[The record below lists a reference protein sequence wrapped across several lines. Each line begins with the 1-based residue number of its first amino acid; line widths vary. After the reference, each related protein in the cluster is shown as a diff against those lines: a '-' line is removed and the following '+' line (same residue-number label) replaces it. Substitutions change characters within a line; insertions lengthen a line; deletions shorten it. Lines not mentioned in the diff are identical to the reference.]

1 MPDNWSSVEAEV
13 DRIVAASD
21 PPFASET
28 IAHIGDFL
36 KYLRERTA
44 APKVGRGYW
53 PTLNIWWEYAAARE
67 PATTAEFEVFAER
80 IEVYRFRGRHTEGI
94 QEIPHVAGE
103 PFPQEIEAA
112 LPKEIGRGKL

>member
-1 MPDNWSSVEAEV
+1 MVDDWSSVEAEV
-13 DRIVAASD
+13 DRIVAESD
-21 PPFASET
+21 PPFTAET
-28 IAHIGDFL
+28 IAHVGDFL

-53 PTLNIWWEYAAARE
+53 PTLNIWWEHAAATS
-67 PATTAEFEVFAER
+67 PATTAQFEVFAR
-80 IEVYRFRGRHTEGI
+80 KIEIYQFQGGHVEGI

-112 LPKEIGRGKL
+112 LPI